1 MLILSSF
8 FKLSADGLLPTEV
21 SQPTVVIQLTNDVV
35 QPTVVTQSTNEAM
48 QPTVIIQPTSEA
60 VQPTVVMQS
69 TVETQPDSVTNQP
82 TSVVIQQTIVVQPT
96 VVVQSTPV
104 TLEEFNNPV
113 QSRREPVEHD
123 GNTSLLHNDIKE
135 LQLYQNIL
143 GVFVCKENSVNLLYC
158 PSKEY
163 NQYIRKGFW

>member
-8 FKLSADGLLPTEV
+8 FKLSADGLLSTEV
-21 SQPTVVIQLTNDVV
+21 S
-35 QPTVVTQSTNEAM
+35 QPTVVTQSTNEA
-48 QPTVIIQPTSEA
+48 VRS
-60 VQPTVVMQS
+60 TVVIQS
-69 TVETQPDSVTNQP
+69 TVEFQPDSVTNQP
-82 TSVVIQQTIVVQPT
+82 ISVVIQPTIVVQPT